1 MKIKELLKGNLK
13 NMTLLE
19 LIEKISNDKYEKL
32 MEEAENQLEVE
43 MYTRISDISL
53 QLRQRKYIENERY

>member
-1 MKIKELLKGNLK
+1 MKIKELLSGDIK

-19 LIEKISNDKYEKL
+19 LVEKINNDKYEKL
-32 MEEAENQLEVE
+32 MIESKNSTELE

-53 QLRQRKYIENERY
+53 QLRQQKQIANERY

>member
-1 MKIKELLKGNLK
+1 MKIKELVSGDLR

-19 LIEKISNDKYEKL
+19 LVEKISNDKFEKL
-32 MEEAENQLEVE
+32 MVESRNPMELE

-53 QLRQRKYIENERY
+53 QLRQQKQIANERY

>member
-1 MKIKELLKGNLK
+1 MKIKELLSSDIK

-19 LIEKISNDKYEKL
+19 LVEKISNDKYEKL
-32 MEEAENQLEVE
+32 MIESKNSTELE

-53 QLRQRKYIENERY
+53 QLRQQKQIANERY